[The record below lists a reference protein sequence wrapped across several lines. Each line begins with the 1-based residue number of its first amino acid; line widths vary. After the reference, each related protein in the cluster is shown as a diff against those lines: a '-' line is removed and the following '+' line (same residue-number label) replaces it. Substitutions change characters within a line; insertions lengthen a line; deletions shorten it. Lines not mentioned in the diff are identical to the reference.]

1 MKLIADYF
9 RNYVNFSGRTSR
21 RDFWLTVLCL
31 FLLTLP
37 IYIILMIFPCGSFS
51 GSISGYSV
59 SMNLFCSSVRLR
71 VPVF

>member
-21 RDFWLTVLCL
+21 RDFWLTVLYL

-37 IYIILMIFPCGSFS
+37 INIILMIVAYGAVHTAVSSGVDFGNNPWALYSSLFS
-51 GSISGYSV
+51 S
-59 SMNLFCSSVRLR
+59 
-71 VPVF
+71 P